1 MKKQAGKIFA
11 QCLILTSII
20 VIAGCVSFPTANR
33 TVAVPASAKSTD
45 LLELAIDAARDVGL
59 PPATKIDKA
68 DGIVEFGGFET
79 PELGYAAQ
87 VRIRSDG
94 QLDVTVKR
102 GSAYISRPVDSKT
115 EEFVHAIQTRLEKIK

>member
-1 MKKQAGKIFA
+1 MKKQLKKILAG
-11 QCLILTSII
+11 CLLLTGIIL
-20 VIAGCVSFPTANR
+20 IAGCVSFPTANR
-33 TVAVPASAKSTD
+33 TVAIPASAKNTD

-59 PPATKIDKA
+59 PPATKVDKA
-68 DGIVEFGGFET
+68 DGIVEFGGFEA

-115 EEFVHAIQTRLEKIK
+115 EEFVQAIQTRLQNIK